1 MLEISKVDVY
11 GLERAIITSRYPKVV
26 DVKEYWKNLDGKSY
40 AQAEKCIKT
49 LANTGGAEGHSQ
61 ALTGITVTFDLT
73 ASIQFWPEAQRYKFL
88 NFISSTSKMHK
99 LSKMSISKCCNEHV
113 DKDLIE
119 IAKKYQDNY
128 NKDYERYQNKAISK
142 EKLDE
147 SFYKMVYNIPLG
159 FELTA
164 GMITNYRC
172 LRNIYRQRRNHR
184 LEEWQVFCDWIET
197 LPMADELI
205 TVGLKEGRNKYK
217 KEN

>member
-1 MLEISKVDVY
+1 MLEVSRVDVY
-11 GLERAIITSRYPKVV
+11 GLERAIITSRYPKVE
-26 DVKEYWKNLDGKSY
+26 DVEEYWKNLDGKSY
-40 AQAEKCIKT
+40 AQAEKCIKI

-99 LSKMSISKCCNEHV
+99 LSKMSISKCCNEYV

-119 IAKKYQDNY
+119 ISKKYQDNY

-147 SFYKMVYNIPLG
+147 SFYKMIYNIPLG

-172 LRNIYRQRRNHR
+172 LRNIYRQRKNHR
-184 LEEWQVFCDWIET
+184 LEEWQIFCDWIET

-217 KEN
+217 K

>member
-40 AQAEKCIKT
+40 AQAEKCIKK
-49 LANTGGAEGHSQ
+49 LSDTGGGEGHEQ